1 MSQKSVLIAL
11 TVAIVLYAMTVE
23 AEAKRK
29 SERT

>member
-1 MSQKSVLIAL
+1 MTQKSVLIAL
-11 TVAIVLYAMTVE
+11 TFAIVLTMTVE